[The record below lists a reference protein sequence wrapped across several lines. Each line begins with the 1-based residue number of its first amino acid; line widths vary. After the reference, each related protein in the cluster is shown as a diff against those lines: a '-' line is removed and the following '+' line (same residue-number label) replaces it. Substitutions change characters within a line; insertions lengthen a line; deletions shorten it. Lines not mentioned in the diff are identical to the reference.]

1 LEYQTFSNNVLWYIY
16 THDHFYIVTLLYIV
30 DVYENSEEEGEDGG
44 GDMEVERQA
53 SKQALD

>member
-1 LEYQTFSNNVLWYIY
+1 LEFQTFSNNVLWYIY

-30 DVYENSEEEGEDGG
+30 DVYENSEEEDG

-53 SKQALD
+53 SKHALA